1 MKSQSVTTNLSQK
14 TIQLTFK
21 TKLMKTSD
29 KLLLF
34 LLFVF
39 LVATLANNLVLKFEY
54 EKVKISSHESAERN

>member
-1 MKSQSVTTNLSQK
+1 
-14 TIQLTFK
+14 
-21 TKLMKTSD
+21 MKTSD